1 LIITVVDNYD
11 LSFKRLEP
19 ISFIGRAPATTYF
32 VKKEPHQMN
41 ILLVDDDDSTLALL
55 EKSIKK
61 WGYDAATA
69 GNGRQAMDHI
79 DSKHVDIIVSDW
91 LMPEMNG
98 LELCERVRSLNLKRY
113 VYIILISAQDTR
125 RDVVRGLKCGV
136 DDYITKPVN
145 LEELRARI
153 EIGVRVINLEH
164 ELNRRF
170 LAIKRNYYQSIH
182 MFTQLLE
189 TYNEQLGGHCRR
201 VGKLSLKL
209 AKRHPDVSP
218 DDYPVIEAAGLLHD
232 IGLIGLPETLVTKSI
247 TEMTGDEKTL
257 YRSHPE
263 RGELILSEVDLLVP
277 VSRLVRMHH
286 EQMNGRGF
294 PDGLADEQVP
304 VGARLVGAAS
314 IYDNLIHRGKTP
326 YDEIPE
332 RLQQYRGY
340 QIDPVLVD
348 LLLEINLSQMQAQ
361 ADKTDEQIDIDRL
374 KAGMVLSRDVRMKT
388 GAFVMAANTMIDA
401 SSIQKLK
408 RYHELGNIIDK
419 VYITK

>member
-1 LIITVVDNYD
+1 MD
-11 LSFKRLEP
+11 
-19 ISFIGRAPATTYF
+19 
-32 VKKEPHQMN
+32 
-41 ILLVDDDDSTLALL
+41 ILVVDDDASTLGLL
-55 EKSIKK
+55 EKSISK
-61 WGYDAATA
+61 WGYKAATA
-69 GNGRQAMDHI
+69 INGRKALDHI
-79 DSKHVDIIVSDW
+79 NGNHVDIIVSDW

-98 LELCERVRSLNLKRY
+98 LELCEKVRALNLKQY

-125 RDVVRGLKCGV
+125 MDVVRGLKGGV
-136 DDYITKPVN
+136 DDYIVKPVN

-153 EIGVRVINLEH
+153 EIGARVINLEH
-164 ELNRRF
+164 ELNQKY

-209 AKRHPDVSP
+209 ARRHPDIP
-218 DDYPVIEAAGLLHD
+218 PEDYPVIEAAGLLHD

-263 RGELILSEVDLLVP
+263 RGEMILSEVDLLLP

-286 EQMNGRGF
+286 EQINGRGF
-294 PDGLADEQVP
+294 PDGLTDEQLP
-304 VGARLVGAAS
+304 AGARLVGAAS
-314 IYDNLIHRGKTP
+314 IYDNLIYRSNVP
-326 YDEIPE
+326 YDEIPGH
-332 RLQQYRGY
+332 LQQYRGY

-348 LLLEINLSQMQAQ
+348 LLLEINLSMMQAQ
-361 ADKTDEQIDIDRL
+361 AGKADQQIAIDRL
-374 KAGMVLSRDVRMKT
+374 TDKMVLSRDVRMKT

-408 RYHELGNIIDK
+408 RYYELGNISDK
-419 VYITK
+419 VYINK

>member
-1 LIITVVDNYD
+1 
-11 LSFKRLEP
+11 
-19 ISFIGRAPATTYF
+19 
-32 VKKEPHQMN
+32 MN
-41 ILLVDDDDSTLALL
+41 ILLVDDDAATLALL

-61 WGYDAATA
+61 WGYSVATA
-69 GNGRQAMDHI
+69 VNGRQALDHI
-79 DSKHVDIIVSDW
+79 ESNHVDIIVSDW

-98 LELCERVRSLNLKRY
+98 LDMCKQVRALNLKRY

-125 RDVVRGLKCGV
+125 MDVVRGLKGGV
-136 DDYITKPVN
+136 DDYIVKPVN

-153 EIGVRVINLEH
+153 EIGARIINLEH
-164 ELNRRF
+164 ELNQKF

-189 TYNEQLGGHCRR
+189 TYNERLGSHCRR

-209 AKRHPDVSP
+209 AKRHPDVLP
-218 DDYPVIEAAGLLHD
+218 EDYPVIEAAGLLHD
-232 IGLIGLPETLVTKSI
+232 IGLVGLPETLVTKSI

-257 YRSHPE
+257 YRSHPQ
-263 RGELILSEVDLLVP
+263 RGEMILSQVDLLLP

-294 PDGLADEQVP
+294 PDGLTDEQLP

-314 IYDNLIHRGKTP
+314 TYDDLIHRNKIAH
-326 YDEIPE
+326 EAIPE

-348 LLLEINLSQMQAQ
+348 LLLEINLSQMQAREDL
-361 ADKTDEQIDIDRL
+361 ADREITLESL
-374 KAGMVLSRDVRMKT
+374 KEGMVLSRDVRMKT

-401 SSIQKLK
+401 PAIEKLK
-408 RYHELGNIIDK
+408 RYFELGNITDK
-419 VYITK
+419 VYINK

>member
-1 LIITVVDNYD
+1 
-11 LSFKRLEP
+11 
-19 ISFIGRAPATTYF
+19 
-32 VKKEPHQMN
+32 MN
-41 ILLVDDDDSTLALL
+41 ILVVDDDASTLALL

-61 WGYDAATA
+61 WGYNAATA
-69 GNGRQAMDHI
+69 VNGRQALDHI
-79 DSKHVDIIVSDW
+79 DSNHVDIIVSDW

-98 LELCERVRSLNLKRY
+98 LELCEKVRTLNLKRY

-125 RDVVRGLKCGV
+125 TDVVRGLKGGV
-136 DDYITKPVN
+136 DDYIVKPVN

-153 EIGVRVINLEH
+153 EIGERVIKLEH
-164 ELNRRF
+164 ELNQKF
-170 LAIKRNYYQSIH
+170 LTIKRNYYQSIH

-209 AKRHPDVSP
+209 AKRHPDVP
-218 DDYPVIEAAGLLHD
+218 PEDYPVIEAAGLLHD

-263 RGELILSEVDLLVP
+263 RGEMILSEVDLLLP

-286 EQMNGRGF
+286 EQINGRGF
-294 PDGLADEQVP
+294 PDGLADEQLP
-304 VGARLVGAAS
+304 AGARLVGAAS
-314 IYDNLIHRGKTP
+314 IYDNLIYRSNIP

-361 ADKTDEQIDIDRL
+361 ADKTDERIGIDGL
-374 KAGMVLSRDVRMKT
+374 KEGMVLSRDVRMKT
-388 GAFVMAANTMIDA
+388 GAFVMAANTIIDA
-401 SSIQKLK
+401 SSIQKIK

-419 VYITK
+419 VYINK

>member
-1 LIITVVDNYD
+1 VVDDEPGILQNVTKI
-11 LSFKRLEP
+11 LSKAEYEVFQASSAQDALEEMAKRSYSLL
-19 ISFIGRAPATTYF
+19 IS
-32 VKKEPHQMN
+32 
-41 ILLVDDDDSTLALL
+41 
-55 EKSIKK
+55 
-61 WGYDAATA
+61 
-69 GNGRQAMDHI
+69 
-79 DSKHVDIIVSDW
+79 DIV
-91 LMPEMNG
+91 MPEMNG
-98 LELCERVRSLNLKRY
+98 LELCEKARALNLKRY

-125 RDVVRGLKCGV
+125 MDVVRGLKGGV

-153 EIGVRVINLEH
+153 EIGARVINLEH
-164 ELNRRF
+164 ELNQKF

-201 VGKLSLKL
+201 VGKLSLTL
-209 AKRHPDVSP
+209 AKRHPDVP
-218 DDYPVIEAAGLLHD
+218 PEDYPVIEAAGLLHD

-263 RGELILSEVDLLVP
+263 RGEMILSEVDLLLP

-286 EQMNGRGF
+286 EQINGRGF
-294 PDGLADEQVP
+294 PDGLTDDQLSA
-304 VGARLVGAAS
+304 GARLVGAAS
-314 IYDNLIHRGKTP
+314 IYDNLIHRSKTP
-326 YDEIPE
+326 HDEIPE
-332 RLQQYRGY
+332 RLQRFRGY
-340 QIDPVLVD
+340 QIDPVLAD

-361 ADKTDEQIDIDRL
+361 ADKTDERIDIDRL

-408 RYHELGNIIDK
+408 RYYELGNIIDK
-419 VYITK
+419 VYINK